1 MSLVSLVFRV
11 VPDDETMCFVIGW
24 AETNNVRYDTRVVN
38 SRLEIG
44 MSAYHWRKAE
54 WAGAV

>member
-1 MSLVSLVFRV
+1 MSLIFRAV
-11 VPDDETMCFVIGW
+11 HDDETMCFVIGW
-24 AETNNVRYDTRVVN
+24 AETHNVRYDTRVVN
-38 SRLEIG
+38 SRLEVG

>member
-1 MSLVSLVFRV
+1 MSLGLVFRV

-24 AETNNVRYDTRVVN
+24 AETNNVRYDTRVVGG
-38 SRLEIG
+38 RLEIG